1 MPPCGHESIIGLP
14 DYKIISYQG
23 TQTVEITAEYTGV
36 IGCIHCGSVNLRK
49 KERFNRVF
57 KHHSLGCARS
67 VLLIQTHKFLCRDC
81 GKYFNHRMP
90 GILPYQRATEPY
102 KDEVATKHHDGSSI
116 LKVSQRLALGEATVG
131 RYYKNYLKR
140 EFNEH
145 KNASCPKILGIDE
158 KKFSKK
164 LGYQTT
170 LVDLKRHT
178 VFDITLGRTES
189 NLGKYLQRLP
199 NKSNCKVIVM
209 DLSETYRSIARNY
222 FPKAMVVADRF
233 HVVRLINHHFLKAWS
248 QLDEEGRKNRGLMY
262 LMRMHEWTQ
271 MKEKSRKNLNR
282 YLSENPA
289 LKAVYDFKQALMKII
304 LTRVS
309 GKAAAK
315 REIPKF
321 LDAIR
326 ALKTSGFRN
335 LETLGDTLEN
345 WSEEIVRMWRFSKTN
360 SITEGLHR
368 RMDEIQ
374 NRAYGMHNFEN
385 YRIRVKAYCS

>member
-1 MPPCGHESIIGLP
+1 MPPIGHESIIGLP

-23 TQTVEITAEYTGV
+23 TKIVEITAEYTGV

-49 KERFNRVF
+49 KEGFNRVL
-57 KHHSLGCARS
+57 KHHSIGVAKS
-67 VLLIQTHKFLCRDC
+67 ILLIRTYKFYCRDC
-81 GKYFNHRMP
+81 GKYFNQRMP
-90 GILPYQRATEPY
+90 GILPYQRATEPF
-102 KDEVATKHHDGSSI
+102 KDEVAMKHHDGCSVM
-116 LKVSQRLALGEATVG
+116 KVSQRLSLGQATVG
-131 RYYKNYLKR
+131 RYYKGFLQR
-140 EFNEH
+140 EFAEH
-145 KNASCPKILGIDE
+145 KNASVPKILGIDE

-170 LVDLKRHT
+170 LVNLQKHT

-199 NKSNCKVIVM
+199 GRDNCKVIVM
-209 DLSETYRSIARNY
+209 DLSETYRSIAKNY
-222 FPKAMVVADRF
+222 FPKAMIVADRF
-233 HVVRLINHHFLKAWS
+233 HVVRLVNHHFLKTWS
-248 QLDEEGRKNRGLMY
+248 QLDEVGRKNRGLMY
-262 LMRMHEWTQ
+262 LMRMHEWSD
-271 MKEKSRKNLNR
+271 MKEKSRRNLNR

-289 LKAVYDFKQALMKII
+289 LKAVYDFKQKLMKII
-304 LTRVS
+304 LTRIS
-309 GKAAAK
+309 NRKAARK
-315 REIPKF
+315 VIPEF

-326 ALKTSGFRN
+326 ALKTSNFRN
-335 LETLGDTLEN
+335 LETLGNTLDD

-374 NRAYGMHNFEN
+374 NRAYGMHNFGN

>member
-1 MPPCGHESIIGLP
+1 MPPNIHEPIIGLP
-14 DYKIISYQG
+14 NFKIISYQG
-23 TQTVEITAEYTGV
+23 TKLIEILAEYTGT

-49 KERFNRVF
+49 KERFQRML
-57 KHHSLGCARS
+57 KHHSIGLAHS
-67 VLLIQTHKFLCRDC
+67 VLLVQTHKFYCRDC
-81 GKYFNHRMP
+81 GKYFNQRLP
-90 GILPYQRATEPY
+90 GVLPYQRSTEPF

-116 LKVSQRLALGEATVG
+116 LKVSQRLALGQATVG
-131 RYYKNYLKR
+131 RYYKRYLER

-170 LVDLKRHT
+170 LVNLQKHT

-189 NLGKYLQRLP
+189 NLGKYLRRLP
-199 NKSNCKVIVM
+199 DRGNCKVIVM
-209 DLSETYRSIARNY
+209 DLSETYRKIARDY

-233 HVVRLINHHFLKAWS
+233 HVVRLVNQHFLKTWS
-248 QLDEEGRKNRGLMY
+248 QLDEVGRKNRGLMY
-262 LMRMHEWTQ
+262 LMRMHEWSE
-271 MKEKSRKNLNR
+271 MKEKSRRNLNR
-282 YLSENPA
+282 YLAENPA
-289 LKAVYDFKQALMKII
+289 LKAVYDFKQELMKLI

-309 GKAAAK
+309 GKSQA
-315 REIPKF
+315 RQQIPKF

-326 ALKTSGFRN
+326 DLKMSKFRN
-335 LETLGDTLEN
+335 LETLGNTLEN

-374 NRAYGMHNFEN
+374 NRAYGMHNFGN
-385 YRIRVKAYCS
+385 FKIRVKAYCG

>member
-1 MPPCGHESIIGLP
+1 MPPNEHESIIGLP

-23 TQTVEITAEYTGV
+23 TKFIEILAEYTGRTECV
-36 IGCIHCGSVNLRK
+36 HCRSLNLRK
-49 KERFNRVF
+49 KERFSRVL
-57 KHHSLGCARS
+57 KHHSIGLAKS
-67 VLLIQTHKFLCRDC
+67 VLMVQTFKFYCRDC
-81 GKYFNHRMP
+81 KKYFNQRLP
-90 GILPYQRATEPY
+90 GILPYQRSTEPF
-102 KDEVATKHHDGSSI
+102 KDEVSVKHHDGTSV
-116 LKVSQRLALGEATVG
+116 LKVSQRLGLGEATVG
-131 RYYKNYLKR
+131 RYYKKYLER
-140 EFNEH
+140 EFSEH

-170 LVDLKRHT
+170 LVNLQKHT

-189 NLGKYLQRLP
+189 NLGKYLRKLP
-199 NKSNCKVIVM
+199 DKNNCKVIVM
-209 DLSETYRSIARNY
+209 DLSETYRKIARDY

-233 HVVRLINHHFLKAWS
+233 HVVRLVNHHFLKAWS
-248 QLDEEGRKNRGLMY
+248 ELDAVGRKSRGLMY
-262 LMRMHEWTQ
+262 MMRMHQWSE
-271 MKEKSRKNLNR
+271 MKDKSRRNLER

-289 LKAVYDFKQALMKII
+289 VKAVYDFKQELMKII

-309 GKAAAK
+309 GKEAAMEAIK
-315 REIPKF
+315 KF
-321 LDAIR
+321 LDAIG
-326 ALKTSGFRN
+326 ALKTSKFKN
-335 LETLGDTLEN
+335 LETLGNTLEN